1 MKAKQEKQLVKQ
13 FALQLTEEKAKQ
25 KEVSKI
31 YSNKKKSW
39 NTMVSQAFDMYD
51 FSLTGKEKAE
61 RRQLKTASRERT

>member
-31 YSNKKKSW
+31 YSNKKKIMKHYGDSGLW
-39 NTMVSQAFDMYD
+39 YVRFFFNRKRES
-51 FSLTGKEKAE
+51 GEK
-61 RRQLKTASRERT
+61 TT